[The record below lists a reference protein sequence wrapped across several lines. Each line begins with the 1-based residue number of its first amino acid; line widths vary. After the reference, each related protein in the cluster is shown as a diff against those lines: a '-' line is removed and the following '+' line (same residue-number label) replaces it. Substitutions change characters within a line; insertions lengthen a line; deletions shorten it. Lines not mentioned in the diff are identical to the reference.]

1 MKKMLMLLLSC
12 VLVLANPLSAFA
24 NNVNE
29 EISQT
34 KLEEI
39 LVGYFSNFLE
49 VQKKLEQIDNQFVA
63 ESSKLKEYTELHSEL
78 SINLYKKTT
87 GQIDW
92 YDIDIK
98 INSVDKVDELI
109 KVNVDNIVKLKYI
122 NTDFDSDYIESHIIY
137 LKSFD
142 GDMKIVEDIFDPAYT
157 ASEIDSQIMARQITE
172 DKYMENKVED
182 LKAKLENLDS
192 YIEAN
197 KSKEEKE
204 AQSGI
209 TRFAYDGNA
218 AAKWAYDNVYSTPD
232 YGADCTN
239 FVSKA
244 INKGGIPTD
253 SVWYLHSNAWI
264 RVIELRNWLINKG
277 YGTQYSNY
285 SYALIGDIVQ
295 FYSPSYGNWRHS
307 VIVTARDNWSSYPYV
322 SAHSSPQRNVL
333 ASYYYPNGS
342 YSDFRVIDVHGK

>member
-1 MKKMLMLLLSC
+1 M
-12 VLVLANPLSAFA
+12 
-24 NNVNE
+24 
-29 EISQT
+29 
-34 KLEEI
+34 
-39 LVGYFSNFLE
+39 E
-49 VQKKLEQIDNQFVA
+49 VQKKLENIDNTFVA
-63 ESSKLKEYTELHSEL
+63 ESSKLEEYTELHSEL

-98 INSVDKVDELI
+98 INSVDKFDELI
-109 KVNVDNIVKLKYI
+109 KVDVDNIVKLKYT

-137 LKSFD
+137 LRNFD
-142 GDMKIVEDIFDPAYT
+142 GDMKIVEDIFDPAFT
-157 ASEIDSQIMARQITE
+157 ASEIDSQIMARQMTE
-172 DKYMENKVED
+172 DTYMENKVED
-182 LKAKLENLDS
+182 LKTKLKNLDG

-197 KSKEEKE
+197 KSKGEKG
-204 AQSGI
+204 GI
-209 TRFAYDGNA
+209 TPFATVVYNGNA

-232 YGADCTN
+232 YDADCTN

-277 YGTQYSNY
+277 YGTQYSSY
-285 SYALIGDIVQ
+285 SNALIGDIVQ

-307 VIVTARDNWSSYPYV
+307 VMVTAKDNWSSYPYV

-342 YSDFRVIDVHGK
+342 YTNFRVIDVHGK